1 MMIDW
6 TFSLAGAVTGLVI
19 GLTGIGGGALMAP
32 ILLLIFDVS
41 IVTVVAVDL
50 WFAAITKMAAIGIYT
65 TYKHINWTVTKRLW
79 LGSIPSS
86 LLIIMAIANGH
97 MSKLA
102 EPLLYK
108 GIGCLVLL
116 TSVGL
121 LISERLKKKEISLA
135 TPRLATS
142 GFISTIPLDPDKA
155 RIVITVIAGGILGI
169 IVTLTSVGAGVFGT
183 LILIY
188 LYSSSMTPH
197 NIVATDI
204 LHAIPL
210 AILAGIGYLIYGKVD
225 GTILLSLLV
234 GSIPAAILGASL
246 AQKTNQKR
254 LKIAIAAIM
263 FLTGLKL
270 IL

>member
-41 IVTVVAVDL
+41 ILTVVAVDL

-65 TYKHINWTVTKRLW
+65 TYKHIDWTVTKRLW
-79 LGSIPSS
+79 LGSIPLS
-86 LLIIMAIANGH
+86 LLMIAAISNGH
-97 MSKLA
+97 ISKLA

-108 GIGCLVLL
+108 GLGSLVLL
-116 TSVGL
+116 TSAGL
-121 LISERLKKKEISLA
+121 LISERLKKKDITLSF
-135 TPRLATS
+135 S
-142 GFISTIPLDPDKA
+142 GFANKISLDPDKA
-155 RIVITVIAGGILGI
+155 RIVITVIAGGILGV

-210 AILAGIGYLIYGKVD
+210 AVLAGIGYLIYGKVD